1 MSGSRQIEQMCKFIL
16 QEANE
21 KANEI
26 RIKTEH
32 DFHKDKQLR
41 VIAANKKTDEAFEK
55 RKIQLESDKKVRL
68 CCVALIPH
76 IFFFEQLFCLSCVS
90 SCFLFLV
97 LFARMY
103 PNTYSLVSRLLFLR
117 FPFFPSPPPF
127 FFPNPIIILAT
138 WSCRFQGQ
146 RQSQM
151 RAKKRVRL
159 LIRWLVRYKTMHWEC
174 LGSV

>member
-76 IFFFEQLFCLSCVS
+76 IIFFEQLFCLSCVS
-90 SCFLFLV
+90 SCFLFLG
-97 LFARMY
+97 
-103 PNTYSLVSRLLFLR
+103 SSSRRGYHDFFYRVELR
-117 FPFFPSPPPF
+117 GS
-127 FFPNPIIILAT
+127 ILSHLKIGDAI
-138 WSCRFQGQ
+138 
-146 RQSQM
+146 
-151 RAKKRVRL
+151 RA
-159 LIRWLVRYKTMHWEC
+159 
-174 LGSV
+174 

>member
-68 CCVALIPH
+68 CCVVLIPH
-76 IFFFEQLFCLSCVS
+76 IFFFEQLFCL
-90 SCFLFLV
+90 
-97 LFARMY
+97 
-103 PNTYSLVSRLLFLR
+103 
-117 FPFFPSPPPF
+117 
-127 FFPNPIIILAT
+127 LA
-138 WSCRFQGQ
+138 
-146 RQSQM
+146 
-151 RAKKRVRL
+151 
-159 LIRWLVRYKTMHWEC
+159 
-174 LGSV
+174 